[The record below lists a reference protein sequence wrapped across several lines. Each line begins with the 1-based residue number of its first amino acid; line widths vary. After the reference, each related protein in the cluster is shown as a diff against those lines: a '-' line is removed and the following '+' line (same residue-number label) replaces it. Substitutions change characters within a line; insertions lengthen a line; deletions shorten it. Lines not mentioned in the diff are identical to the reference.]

1 MACKWLVKSW
11 RSGRIILKMELSIDS
26 THWSMVEVDHLWK
39 ISDHVCFTVAV
50 TGALHFHHRCCFLFN
65 YSFIHVLFA
74 SVVVATVSNTSLPP
88 HKPNENKWPMF
99 QLKPER
105 LVPNPKFHFS
115 YLKWPKLPGSIT
127 VPLFRPHSTGPLWNP
142 CEIPTTGIET
152 PFFVSVFVGFAP
164 LDSLESIALKFNSL
178 SISHVDAIREL
189 DRLDTSNKNKND
201 NNNANKQKDVGL
213 TESHR
218 YTTTT
223 FSNDFI
229 MISRIRRHLAM
240 NSFTSAPF
248 ATTIFEEFTS
258 LLFDRNKKRKT
269 SSMLTTSNYRCRQQQ
284 AKK

>member
-115 YLKWPKLPGSIT
+115 YLEWPKLPGSVT
-127 VPLFRPHSTGPLWNP
+127 VPLFRPHTQWHRPIVKSMWNSHNWNWNTFLCFCLCWFCSTWQFGINRSEIQFAIDFTRRCYPRARSTGY
-142 CEIPTTGIET
+142 I
-152 PFFVSVFVGFAP
+152 
-164 LDSLESIALKFNSL
+164 K
-178 SISHVDAIREL
+178 
-189 DRLDTSNKNKND
+189 
-201 NNNANKQKDVGL
+201 
-213 TESHR
+213 
-218 YTTTT
+218 
-223 FSNDFI
+223 
-229 MISRIRRHLAM
+229 
-240 NSFTSAPF
+240 
-248 ATTIFEEFTS
+248 
-258 LLFDRNKKRKT
+258 
-269 SSMLTTSNYRCRQQQ
+269 
-284 AKK
+284 